1 MSKMMRISQET
12 AKNLDELAKTMRK
25 SKQFIMDEAIQ
36 AYTREQF
43 LKKTN
48 AEYLQLMQ
56 DTKAYNNYIHESEDW
71 DITLLDGLP
80 NNE

>member
-1 MSKMMRISQET
+1 MRISQET